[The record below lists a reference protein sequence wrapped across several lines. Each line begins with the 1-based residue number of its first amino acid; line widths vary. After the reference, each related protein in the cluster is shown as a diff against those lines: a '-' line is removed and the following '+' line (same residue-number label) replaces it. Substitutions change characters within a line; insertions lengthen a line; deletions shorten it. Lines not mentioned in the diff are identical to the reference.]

1 MPPLPRFLVA
11 VLPVVAVAVSAS
23 LVTQPNIPTWYASLA
38 KPAFTPPNWA
48 FPIAWTLLYA
58 MMAYAL
64 WRILSLP
71 QNRPRRFAAIVVFFV
86 QLALN
91 GLWSF
96 AFFGGQSPVAGLVV
110 IAALIVAILAT
121 IRTFWRPAYQVGMF
135 GCVMRLADTATAT
148 TGSTAT
154 RKRGSGAIAWLPGAV
169 WSVCIPEIPLKTV
182 RQFL

>member
-1 MPPLPRFLVA
+1 MQTRQTAPGSHAIPPLPRFLIA

-23 LVTQPNIPTWYASLA
+23 LVTQPNIPTWYASLQ

-48 FPIAWTLLYA
+48 FPVAWTILYA

-64 WRILSLP
+64 WRILSFPKGLP
-71 QNRPRRFAAIVVFFV
+71 GRNAAIATFFV

-96 AFFGGQSPVAGLVV
+96 AFFGAQSPVAGVVV

-121 IRTFWRPAYQVGMF
+121 IASFWKLDRTAALLLVPYLAWVAYAGALNGTIWRLNG
-135 GCVMRLADTATAT
+135 
-148 TGSTAT
+148 
-154 RKRGSGAIAWLPGAV
+154 
-169 WSVCIPEIPLKTV
+169 
-182 RQFL
+182 

>member
-1 MPPLPRFLVA
+1 MHTDQTAPGSHATPPLSRFLIA
-11 VLPVVAVAVSAS
+11 VVPVVAVAVSAS

-38 KPAFTPPNWA
+38 KPSFTPPNWA
-48 FPIAWTLLYA
+48 FPVAWTLLYG

-71 QNRPRRFAAIVVFFV
+71 RSHPGRSGAIVAFFV

-96 AFFGGQSPVAGLVV
+96 AFFGAQNPLAGLVV

-121 IRTFWRPAYQVGMF
+121 IVAFWRLDRIAGLLLVPYLAWVLYASVLNGTIW
-135 GCVMRLADTATAT
+135 RLN
-148 TGSTAT
+148 G
-154 RKRGSGAIAWLPGAV
+154 
-169 WSVCIPEIPLKTV
+169 
-182 RQFL
+182 